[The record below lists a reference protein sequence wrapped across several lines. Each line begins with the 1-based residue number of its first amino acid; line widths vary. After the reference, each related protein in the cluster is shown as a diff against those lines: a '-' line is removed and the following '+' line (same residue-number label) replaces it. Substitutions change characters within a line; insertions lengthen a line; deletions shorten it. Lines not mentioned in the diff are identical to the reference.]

1 MHHGTLP
8 RKWWC
13 TLEYNLHLGL
23 YPVSCILATVIFVN
37 QRHLV
42 SFIQTGVQGT
52 QLKVANLAEVRG
64 QWDRRNAVNKK
75 SSKVTKI
82 HHINVL
88 TRLATAQDM
97 SQKNDFQFVQQLTT
111 FFTNFWF
118 THRRNLDLT
127 QQAISLPCNHYCAA
141 QTIVQSGTDDTKEI
155 PSAMLTLVIIGIF
168 AALKEWEEGKD
179 QHEEQ
184 YFASTTFADIVG
196 LHNALLIDK
205 IRDAKVGNGAEKY
218 HILMARL
225 YCDAKA
231 GKGISVALNQV
242 PDVDLEGMV

>member
-23 YPVSCILATVIFVN
+23 YPVS
-37 QRHLV
+37 
-42 SFIQTGVQGT
+42 S
-52 QLKVANLAEVRG
+52 EVRG
-64 QWDRRNAVNKK
+64 WDRRNAVNKL
-75 SSKVTKI
+75 I
-82 HHINVL
+82 
-88 TRLATAQDM
+88 D
-97 SQKNDFQFVQQLTT
+97 
-111 FFTNFWF
+111 
-118 THRRNLDLT
+118 
-127 QQAISLPCNHYCAA
+127 AISIRLNKPYCYPAIITVLHKLLFKGA
-141 QTIVQSGTDDTKEI
+141 KSYGQHFINTFTSSSGTDDTKEI
-155 PSAMLTLVIIGIF
+155 PSAMSTLVIVGIF

-218 HILMARL
+218 HILMAHL

-242 PDVDLEGMV
+242 PDVDPEGMV